1 MTLKSF
7 AEQIDYVTG
16 SLSDKYV
23 KELQKPATALFV
35 TMESTTDNGIEKRAD
50 RLHELKP
57 HVPRQE
63 AMQAVQD
70 LDSMCQQA
78 VRHCV
83 L

>member
-1 MTLKSF
+1 
-7 AEQIDYVTG
+7 
-16 SLSDKYV
+16 
-23 KELQKPATALFV
+23 
-35 TMESTTDNGIEKRAD
+35 MESTTDNGIEKRAD

-63 AMQAVQD
+63 ALQAVQD

-78 VRHCV
+78 GEHCV